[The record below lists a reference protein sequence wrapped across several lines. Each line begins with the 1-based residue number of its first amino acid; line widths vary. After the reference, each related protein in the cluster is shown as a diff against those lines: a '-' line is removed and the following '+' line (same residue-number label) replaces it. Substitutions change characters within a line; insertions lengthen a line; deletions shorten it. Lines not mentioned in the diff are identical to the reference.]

1 MSRGNLGRITFDNS
15 TFEKLIMGETLTLD
29 VRPDTTKLEIKLDPE
44 SKYHMTYL
52 DLLSEAQKQLKL
64 APNRRI

>member
-1 MSRGNLGRITFDNS
+1 MKGNIGRITFDNS
-15 TFEKLIMGETLTLD
+15 TFEKLILGETLTLD
-29 VRPDTTKLEIKLDPE
+29 VRPDTVKLEIKLDPE

-64 APNRRI
+64 APTRGI